1 MFIFEKTRNMKTF
14 LKYSF
19 LLSLM
24 MASFLLSNC
33 KKKDTTLSD
42 AEKVAALKNV
52 SFIFNGMGLNITV
65 PSAALTSGKTFDQL
79 LAEDSATYSNPENYS
94 IAFSANMTADNTKA
108 NAEDAKFDGMTVNII
123 MDTIKTYP
131 VQTIAGAFELPKN
144 TSLPVT
150 AQGSINLKTHRLVG
164 LYIFRQ
170 VVAGQD
176 LTTTLSPIL
185 NYKIGALQGVINI
198 PDIHQQIPTTASPE
212 MKAFLSG
219 LLNSAVFS
227 SK

>member
-1 MFIFEKTRNMKTF
+1 MFIFEKIKNMKTYV
-14 LKYSF
+14 KYSL
-19 LLSLM
+19 LLSLITI
-24 MASFLLSNC
+24 SLLLSNC

-52 SFIFNGMGLNITV
+52 NFTFNGMSYNIGV
-65 PSAALTSGKTFDQL
+65 PAGALTSGKTFDQL
-79 LAEDSATYSNPENYS
+79 KAEDSATYTNPENYS
-94 IAFSANMTADNTKA
+94 IAFSTNITADNTKA

-123 MDTIKTYP
+123 MDTINTYP
-131 VQTIAGAFELPKN
+131 VKTVASAFEIAKN
-144 TSLPVT
+144 TSQQVV

-170 VVAGQD
+170 VVDGLD
-176 LTTTLSPIL
+176 LVTIFSPIL

-198 PDIHQQIPTTASPE
+198 PDIHQQIPTTATPE

-219 LLNSAVFS
+219 LLSSGVFNA
-227 SK
+227 K